1 MQPLSLSRREPKIW
15 LERGDRLH
23 CRGRAQGANFLLTLG
38 SEVGMIAFPGG
49 IQRVDFGATFRPIRT
64 AADFRDG
71 NGRLCGLSSSN
82 YRGLHHLK

>member
-38 SEVGMIAFPGG
+38 SEVGMIALPDG
-49 IQRVDFGATFRPIRT
+49 IQRVDFGATFRPLLSGLLRT
-64 AADFRDG
+64 SGTGTAGCAG
-71 NGRLCGLSSSN
+71 
-82 YRGLHHLK
+82 